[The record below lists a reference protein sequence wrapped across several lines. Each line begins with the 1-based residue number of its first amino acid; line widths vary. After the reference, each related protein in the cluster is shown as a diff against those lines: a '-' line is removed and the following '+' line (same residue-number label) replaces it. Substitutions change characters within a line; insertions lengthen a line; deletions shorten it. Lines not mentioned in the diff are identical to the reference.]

1 MTWKYIN
8 SPNARL
14 RFSGFIMT
22 YERPVILLDSIK
34 RIFEQS
40 FSPEKLL
47 VIDNS
52 FSDRTK
58 LLISELADKRIIYY
72 RVGENY
78 GPAGAA
84 SIGLRILTD
93 QGYDWIYWGDDDDP
107 PHFPDAFEKML
118 TDIDSD
124 KIGIIGATGNR
135 FSRLTGELIRVRQD
149 DISAALRE
157 GKKWLPVDSVA
168 GNQAMI
174 INSKVVQ
181 QGILPDPQFFFGLE
195 ELDYCIRVKTSGF
208 SILTHTEL
216 FNRSRIKFNRINYT
230 RPIYSPFPAEK
241 LHREYYSTRNGVFLL
256 IRQGL
261 WFGLILKVFKSFLK
275 ILLGFKLGF
284 SYGIRNAQLI
294 ILGLMH
300 GWSRKMFRANLPVKW
315 E

>member
-1 MTWKYIN
+1 
-8 SPNARL
+8 
-14 RFSGFIMT
+14 MT
-22 YERPVILLDSIK
+22 YERSEILLETIEK
-34 RIFEQS
+34 V
-40 FSPEKLL
+40 FSQNRPPSKLL
-47 VIDNS
+47 VVDNS
-52 FSDRTK
+52 ESDKTK
-58 LLISELADKRIIYY
+58 LVIDKLVDKRIDYL
-72 RVGENY
+72 RLGNNA

-84 SIGLRILTD
+84 KIGLQQLANE
-93 QGYDWIYWGDDDDP
+93 GYDWIYWGDDDDP
-107 PHFPDAFEKML
+107 PHFPDTFEKML
-118 TDIDSD
+118 TDIESD

-157 GKKWLPVDSVA
+157 GKKWLSVGSVA

-195 ELDYCIRVKTSGF
+195 ELDYCLRVKASGF
-208 SILTHTEL
+208 SILAHTEL

-241 LHREYYSTRNGVFLL
+241 LHREYYSIRNGVFLL

-261 WFGLILKVFKSFLK
+261 WFGLILKVFKSILK
-275 ILLGFKLGF
+275 IFLGFKLGF
-284 SYGIRNAQLI
+284 SYGIRNAELI

-300 GWSRKMFRANLPVKW
+300 GWTRKMFRANLPVKW